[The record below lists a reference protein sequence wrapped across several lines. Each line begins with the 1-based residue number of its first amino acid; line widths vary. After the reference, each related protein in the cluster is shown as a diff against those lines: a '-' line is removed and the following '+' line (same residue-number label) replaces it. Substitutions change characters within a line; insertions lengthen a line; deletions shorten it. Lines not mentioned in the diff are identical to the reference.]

1 MNVSERTFKI
11 AVSAVLSSLIAQ
23 WLQLQNPLAAGIIAV
38 LSVLDTKKES
48 LSTAVSRVLSTIVAF
63 SIATMIFFVMGF
75 NLLAFG
81 LYLSIY
87 VPVAYRF
94 GLESGIAPCSVLVT
108 HFMIAESIA
117 FEWQIN
123 GLLLMA
129 IGASI
134 AIMFNLWTPSREA
147 KINQSIN
154 ELEEQMRVILRL
166 FSEQL
171 NGMDRRSN
179 LKEAIKNANRLVEKV
194 RKLAFHDY
202 DNQLFNRSD
211 YYIRYIQMR
220 TRQLDLIKNMSQ
232 NVSVLNL
239 QTEQNQRLSDLFL
252 HVSEQFE
259 EKNTGIE
266 LLERIGLLYKYYR
279 QSRLPKTREE
289 FENRA
294 IMYQMLHDIEQFISL
309 KRDFF
314 KM

>member
-1 MNVSERTFKI
+1 MNISERTFKI

>member
-117 FEWQIN
+117 FERQIN

>member
-48 LSTAVSRVLSTIVAF
+48 LATAVSRVLSTIVAF
-63 SIATMIFFVMGF
+63 SIATMIFFAMGF

-134 AIMFNLWTPSREA
+134 AIMFNLWTPSREV
-147 KINQSIN
+147 KINQNIS